1 MIYPFNAAEV
11 FKIALEIEENGR
23 RFYED
28 AQKRVDDP
36 EVKKLFQ
43 WLTQAEVNHKNYF
56 GELLAALPKEAAAP
70 TVWDPDNELDQYLK
84 HMADQHVFRAGDQ
97 VDELLKKVVGPAGP
111 KEALRLAAQFEKDS
125 IVLFAELKELTDNH
139 ESHYQV
145 AKIMKEE
152 QAHLRTIANMMMK
165 LNLVGR

>member
-23 RFYED
+23 EFYEE
-28 AQKRVDDP
+28 AQKIVDAP
-36 EVKKLFQ
+36 EVKQLFS
-43 WLTQAEVNHKNYF
+43 WLAQAEVSHKNYF
-56 GELLAALPKEAAAP
+56 SELLAALPKGTATP

-84 HMADQHVFRAGDQ
+84 HMADQHVFRKNTDIAQ
-97 VDELLKKVVGPAGP
+97 LLAKVKGADSSR
-111 KEALRLAAQFEKDS
+111 EALLLAAQFEKDS
-125 IVLFAELKELTDNH
+125 IVLFAELKDLTDNH

-152 QAHLRTIANMMMK
+152 QAHLRTISNMMMK
-165 LNLVGR
+165 LGR